1 MAAIS
6 VARVG
11 APSRS
16 AASIDE
22 MVMQRPERA
31 APAQRTSLLP
41 RRFGGLAWNLARA
54 LRLAQPASVRLS
66 IVEFGCLLR
75 RLEDLRIVSV
85 ENLRVVGVAH
95 QPNALIAAIGV
106 ARILCARDR
115 RDQILVEVL
124 LEIDNVACEDHRAG
138 LG

>member
-1 MAAIS
+1 MAGIS

-11 APSRS
+11 ASSRG

-22 MVMQRPERA
+22 MVMQRPESA
-31 APAQRTSLLP
+31 APAQWTSLLP
-41 RRFGGLAWNLARA
+41 RRFGGLALNPARA
-54 LRLAQPASVRLS
+54 FRLAQPAPAQLS

-75 RLEDLRIVSV
+75 RLEDLRVVSV

-115 RDQILVEVL
+115 RD
-124 LEIDNVACEDHRAG
+124 
-138 LG
+138 